1 MIKFVA
7 TSPGDGSVGIFST
20 YWELSD
26 LDFLSLD
33 DQEEARQALQ
43 DWFRT
48 YVSDDVHVEARRE
61 FTDDVQA
68 VYNILQHAAEDGLQA
83 EVVSSALLAM
93 RDNYLSV
100 QKAMQIGY
108 EEWIN

>member
-7 TSPGDGSVGIFST
+7 TSPGDESVGIFST

-26 LDFLSLD
+26 LDFISLE

-48 YVSDDVHVEARRE
+48 YVSDDIYVEAQRDITE
-61 FTDDVQA
+61 DVQA
-68 VYNILQHAAEDGLQA
+68 VHNILQYAAEEGLQA
-83 EVVSSALLAM
+83 EVVSSALKAM
-93 RDNYLSV
+93 RDNYISI
-100 QKAMQIGY
+100 QEAMQIGY
-108 EEWIN
+108 KEWIK

>member
-26 LDFLSLD
+26 LDFLSLE

-43 DWFRT
+43 DWFRNC
-48 YVSDDVHVEARRE
+48 VSDDVYVEAQRE
-61 FTDDVQA
+61 FTDDIRT
-68 VYNILQHAAEDGLQA
+68 VYNKLQDAAEHGLQA
-83 EVVSSALLAM
+83 EVVSSALRAM
-93 RDNYLSV
+93 RDNYLSI
-100 QKAMQIGY
+100 QEAMQIGY